1 MKHLPNALTLL
12 RLVLAPVVV
21 WLFWMGAVSPGQLP
35 PVVTAPEDVSAA
47 KAFTQYLRTI
57 ALNVTLAAILFGVAA
72 LTDLFDGMAARAF
85 NAHSKFGRLID
96 PIADKAIVGLP
107 LIVISIAMWRSGYPL
122 WPVVAI
128 ATAVIVFRDVSMT
141 LIRLTSPD
149 GEGARVS
156 SLAKIK
162 TALELIVVGS
172 LLGVSAIGA
181 HLQVQYS
188 IDNPGYV
195 LIPFYAEAFEWVWL
209 ITLVITAALSAW
221 TAFQYLRPVKST
233 S

>member
-12 RLVLAPVVV
+12 RLVLAPVVA
-21 WLFWMGAVSPGQLP
+21 LFFWMGAVAPGDGPQAFSPDDPRAL
-35 PVVTAPEDVSAA
+35 
-47 KAFTQYLRTI
+47 AFTQYLKAI
-57 ALNVTLAAILFGVAA
+57 AFNLTLAAVLFVVAA

-107 LIVISIAMWRSGYPL
+107 LIVIAIAMWRSGYPL

-128 ATAVIVFRDVSMT
+128 ATAVIVLRDVSMT

-162 TALELIVVGS
+162 TTLELILVGS

-181 HLQVQYS
+181 HLQVQFS
-188 IDNPGYV
+188 IDNPGYFM
-195 LIPFYAEAFEWVWL
+195 IPFYAQAFEWVWV
-209 ITLVITAALSAW
+209 ITLAITAALSAW
-221 TAFQYLRPVKST
+221 TAFQYLRPGKAAP
-233 S
+233 

>member
-21 WLFWMGAVSPGQLP
+21 WYFWLGAVEPGDP
-35 PVVTAPEDVSAA
+35 SAGD
-47 KAFTQYLRTI
+47 FTQYLKT
-57 ALNVTLAAILFGVAA
+57 AAFNLTAAAILFIIAA

-107 LIVISIAMWRSGYPL
+107 LIIIAFAMWRSGYPL
-122 WPVVAI
+122 WPVVVI
-128 ATAVIVFRDVSMT
+128 ATAVIVIRDVSMT
-141 LIRLTSPD
+141 LIRLTATD

-162 TALELIVVGS
+162 TALELVVVGS
-172 LLGVSAIGA
+172 LLTVTAIGA

-188 IDNPGYV
+188 IDNPGAFLV
-195 LIPFYAEAFEWVWL
+195 PFYAQAFEWVWL
-209 ITLVITAALSAW
+209 VTLVITAALSAW
-221 TAFQYLRPVKST
+221 TGLQYLRPKSAA
-233 S
+233 